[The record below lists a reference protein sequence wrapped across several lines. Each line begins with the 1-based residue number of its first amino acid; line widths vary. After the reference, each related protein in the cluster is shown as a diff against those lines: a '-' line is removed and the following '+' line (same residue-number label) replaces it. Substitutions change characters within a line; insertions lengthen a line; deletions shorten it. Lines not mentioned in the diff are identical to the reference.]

1 MVKETIKRLVGK
13 KNVYLVDSFV
23 SAVGQAL
30 DRCYEANPEGFS
42 CPNTLMLPDQAGRKI
57 FLSQKDRF
65 SIIEVKTHLGALLLT
80 HLRSI
85 ANDKS
90 ILLMSSL
97 GGFFVKQPMREIDE
111 ICKIKNNLL
120 INDISGSIGT
130 YDAGYG
136 DILICD
142 FKPLGFDGSFI
153 ACDEKL
159 NIKEN
164 FDVLKYDELYD
175 WLDKLNGR
183 LLKIKELSK
192 KVKED
197 LREFEIVHRESE
209 SLVVVIRYRSEDDK
223 DKILKYCEDNKYE
236 YKICPKY
243 IRLREKAVS
252 IEVKNGI
259 DRTN

>member
-1 MVKETIKRLVGK
+1 MVKDALKRLTGK

-23 SAVGQAL
+23 SAIGQAL
-30 DRCYEANPEGFS
+30 DRCYEANSEGFS
-42 CPNTLMLPDQAGRKI
+42 CPNTLLIPDQAGRRI
-57 FLSQKDRF
+57 FLSQKENF
-65 SIIEVKTHLGALLLT
+65 NIIEVKTHLGALLLT

-85 ANDKS
+85 VNDKS

-111 ICKIKNNLL
+111 ICKIKNSLL

-130 YDAGYG
+130 YNAGYG
-136 DILICD
+136 DILVCD
-142 FKPLGFDGSFI
+142 FKPLGFNGAFI

-164 FDVLKYDELYD
+164 FDVLKYDDLLNF
-175 WLDKLNGR
+175 LDGLNGK

-197 LREFEIVHRESE
+197 LKEFEIVHRESE
-209 SLVVVIRYRSEDDK
+209 SLVVVVRYRNEEDK
-223 DKILKYCEDNKYE
+223 DKMLKYCEDAKFE

-243 IRLREKAVS
+243 IRLKEKAIS
-252 IEVKNGI
+252 IEVKNGF
-259 DRTN
+259 N